1 MKPLKHLFYLFALVF
16 LTACDGDS
24 FTGKDE
30 EGTDPTQPTTTI
42 EVEIDNTSLS
52 ATSPATVT
60 ATVKSNGEAQQGVVV
75 SFDSDIALFDVE
87 SATALTDSNGKATIG
102 LLAGDVQGAGSVT
115 ASIDSGESASIGFE
129 SAGDGLDTEPSTGG
143 GDFNTVTVS
152 IDIDRTS
159 IDRNNPATVTATV
172 LDAGT
177 PLAGDV
183 VTFSSTIGVLNPAS
197 GTALTNENGIATI
210 MLSAG
215 DVKGAGTVT
224 ATTSNGQVDSVGFA
238 TEGDQVSA
246 VTVDVIMVEPGT
258 MNEISSINATTP
270 GQLIASVTGVSE
282 PVIVT
287 FSTDLGE
294 IPISTAITDD
304 QNQAIVDIYAG
315 NNLGAGTVK
324 ATLKGGE
331 MGEKLIVIGATDLQ
345 MGSGDPFNEGVA
357 ELSLATVSAGGTT
370 VVTVDINDDMGNV
383 YSLPVDVEFSS
394 NCAIAGSATLSSPVT
409 TSNGSA
415 SSTYLAQGCV
425 GDDPI
430 NVSANAGGVNLT
442 ASVTVNVLPADAGS
456 IEFVSAS
463 PANISLKGVGGT
475 ESSTVKFRVLDV
487 NGNPVPNTL
496 VDFGLNTDLG
506 GVALDPIQATT
517 DSEGVVQTVV
527 NSGTVATSVRV
538 TATING
544 LVPAISSQSSLL
556 VISTGIPDQD
566 SFSLS
571 AEMVNPE
578 GWDVDGTEVVITA
591 RLADAFNN
599 PAPDGTAVSFT
610 TEGGSIEPSCVIMA
624 GACTVVW
631 TSQEPRPTGPEGAT
645 PAVNN
650 PIDLS
655 LGNRVGGRATILA
668 HAIGEESFVDLN
680 GNGRFD
686 GSTVLAGHAQTEL
699 QAFQNNNDVAGNPY
713 DLPEAFVDHNEDG
726 VFDRA
731 VAGAENETY
740 VDFDNSG
747 TYETAD
753 AMYNGSLC
761 ADGLGEAEGCAEQ
774 TSLTVRGEIRLVMS
788 GSNAL
793 WTQNGDGDTDAD
805 PVNGVDNDG
814 VVNIQG
820 ENSAWASVVIAD
832 LHNQPMPK
840 GTVVE
845 FTATAGSIVGPDT
858 FVWPND
864 NHNGGRAFSVTIEGE
879 DEPKNGSL
887 VVEVTTPSGNTTVFT
902 AYPIVISAV
911 TP

>member
-87 SATALTDSNGKATIG
+87 SATALTNSNGIAIIG
-102 LLAGDVQGAGSVT
+102 LIAGDVQGAGSVT
-115 ASIDSGESASIGFE
+115 ASIDTGESATVGFE
-129 SAGDGLDTEPSTGG
+129 SAGDGASTDPSNEGSDNYAVTVLLDI
-143 GDFNTVTVS
+143 DRVS
-152 IDIDRTS
+152 IDKL
-159 IDRNNPATVTATV
+159 NPATLTATV
-172 LDAGT
+172 LDGSE
-177 PLAGDV
+177 PLVGDV
-183 VTFSSTIGVLNPAS
+183 VTFSSTLGNLDPAS
-197 GTALTNENGIATI
+197 GTALTDANGVATI
-210 MLSAG
+210 MLTAG

-224 ATTSNGQVDSVGFA
+224 ATSSSGQFNTIGFA

-258 MNEISSINATTP
+258 MNEISVINATTP
-270 GQLIASVTGVSE
+270 GQLIATVIGISDD
-282 PVIVT
+282 VIVT
-287 FSTDLGE
+287 FSSDLGE
-294 IPISTAITDD
+294 IPIPTAITDEN
-304 QNQAIVDIYAG
+304 NQAIVDIYAG
-315 NNLGAGTVK
+315 NALGADTVS
-324 ATLKGGE
+324 ASLKDGE
-331 MGEKLIVIGATDLQ
+331 TGEKLIVIGATDLQ
-345 MGSGDPFNEGVA
+345 MGSGDPFTEGVA

-370 VVTVDINDDMGNV
+370 VVTVDIKDDMGNV
-383 YSLPVDVEFSS
+383 YNLPVDVEFSS
-394 NCAIAGSATLSSPVT
+394 NCAIAGTAALGSPVT

-415 SSTYLAQGCV
+415 SSTYLAQGCI

-442 ASVTVNVLPADAGS
+442 ATVNVNVLAADAGS

-463 PANISLKGVGGT
+463 PENISLRGVGGT

-517 DSEGVVQTVV
+517 DSNGVVQTVV
-527 NSGTVATSVRV
+527 NSGTVSTSVRV

-566 SFSLS
+566 SFTLS
-571 AEMVNPE
+571 AETLNPE
-578 GWDVDGTEVVITA
+578 GWDVDGTEVAITA

-631 TSQEPRPTGPEGAT
+631 TSQAPHPTGPEDAT
-645 PAVNN
+645 PAVIN
-650 PIDLS
+650 PIDLT

-699 QAFQNNNDVAGNPY
+699 QAFQNNNDISGNPY

-740 VDFDNSG
+740 IDFDNSG
-747 TYETAD
+747 TYEAAD
-753 AMYNGSLC
+753 TIYNGSLC
-761 ADGLGEAEGCAEQ
+761 AEGLGEAEGCADQ

-788 GSNAL
+788 GSEAL
-793 WTQNGDGDTDAD
+793 WTQNGDGDADAD

-832 LHNQPMPK
+832 LHNQPMPQ

-845 FTATAGSIVGPDT
+845 FTATAGSIVGPDS
-858 FVWPND
+858 FVWPNE
-864 NHNGGRAFSVTIEGE
+864 NRNGGRAFQVTIEGE
-879 DEPKNGSL
+879 DEPKTGSL
-887 VVEVTTPSGNTTVFT
+887 LVEVTTPSGHSTVFT

-911 TP
+911 P